1 MAKKFL
7 YLLALFLVTSRLA
20 FAMSTASLVSGEAV
34 QNGSE
39 KFILGASSDQDTS
52 ETILNPDE
60 PYIFAALPSFDQQIK
75 TSVKT
80 ADARAEIIRQY
91 LHKFESPLEPYSDL
105 IVSLSDQYQFDFRWL
120 VAIAQQ
126 ESNLCKHIPDN
137 SFNCWGWGIYP
148 EPSNPEVLKVTRFDN
163 YEDALRRI
171 APQFTKIFLKGN
183 HSKNPSEVMKTYTP
197 PSDGSWAFGI
207 SQFFDHLE

>member
-1 MAKKFL
+1 MTKKFL
-7 YLLALFLVTSRLA
+7 YLLILFLVTSRVAFGLNSNLA
-20 FAMSTASLVSGEAV
+20 RTEDDSKKL
-34 QNGSE
+34 
-39 KFILGASSDQDTS
+39 ILGTSDTING
-52 ETILNPDE
+52 ETVPSPEE
-60 PYIFAALPSFDQQIK
+60 PFIFSALPNFDEQIK
-75 TSVKT
+75 TSIKT

-91 LHKFESPLEPYSDL
+91 LHRFESPLEPYSNL
-105 IVSLSDQYQFDFRWL
+105 IVNLSDQYQFDYRWL

-148 EPSNPEVLKVTRFDN
+148 DPDVPGTMKITRFDN

-171 APQFTKIFLKGN
+171 APQFTKIFLKGK
-183 HSKNPSEVMKTYTP
+183 HSKDPMEVMKTYTP
-197 PSDGSWAFGI
+197 PSDGSWADGI